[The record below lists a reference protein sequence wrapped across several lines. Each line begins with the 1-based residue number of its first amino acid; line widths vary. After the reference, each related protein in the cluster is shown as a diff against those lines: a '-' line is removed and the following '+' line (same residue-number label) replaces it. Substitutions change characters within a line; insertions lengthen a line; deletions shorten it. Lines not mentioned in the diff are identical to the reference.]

1 MDLLDAYTIASKV
14 KDKIIDLSDTERKK
28 AIANLSEQ
36 EALAFK
42 ELLRGQIKVNYV
54 FIDDDRADYTEDV
67 KELKERCET
76 IKNAINSYDSEELYY
91 TKESLTENNYIL
103 SVLAHCIKDTDK
115 DLDAERVNQLI
126 GRYNRINNFIYSNY
140 DDELYEEIIG
150 FYNDIV
156 EKDDNGNFK
165 VNDAIAN
172 KIIQDN
178 DLNVSDKDDLESIKE
193 AINLTWENKKEILD
207 PSTIND
213 ISEKQ
218 NGINFKQF
226 IFCEE
231 YLKRGK
237 IKPTCECLGI
247 SRNTAY
253 LWLKEEK
260 VNEYLKNRQDEIK
273 RETDTTF
280 LQTYQASF
288 NQLNNMINSRNLD
301 ATDKIKA
308 IDVFLKHYE
317 NLERLKQP
325 STTYED

>member
-1 MDLLDAYTIASKV
+1 MDLLEAYIVANKV
-14 KDKIIDLSDTERKK
+14 RDKFKDLSDKERKNILDK
-28 AIANLSEQ
+28 LTDD

-42 ELLRGQIKVNYV
+42 ELLRGQIKINYV
-54 FIDDDRADYTEDV
+54 FKDDDRADYTEDV
-67 KELKERCET
+67 TELKQRCED
-76 IKNAINSYDSEELYY
+76 IKEAINSYDKGDLYY

-103 SVLAHCIKDTDK
+103 SVLAHCIKDTSQ
-115 DLDAERVNQLI
+115 DLDEKRLNELI
-126 GRYNRINNFIYSNY
+126 GRYNKINEFIYDNY
-140 DDELYEEIIG
+140 DNDLYEEIIDYYG
-150 FYNDIV
+150 TIV
-156 EKDDNGNFK
+156 NKDDNGYYE

-172 KIIQDN
+172 KILN
-178 DLNVSDKDDLESIKE
+178 DSELKVTDEDVLKDIKD

-237 IKPTCECLGI
+237 IKPTCEHLGI

-253 LWLKEEK
+253 LWLKDDK

-273 RETDTTF
+273 RETDDTF
-280 LQTYQASF
+280 IQTYRDSF
-288 NQLNNMINSRNLD
+288 NQLNKMINGNYIETS
-301 ATDKIKA
+301 DKIKA

-317 NLERLKQP
+317 NIERLKQP

>member
-1 MDLLDAYTIASKV
+1 MDLLEAYTIANKV
-14 KDKIIDLSDTERKK
+14 RDKFKDLSDKERNNILDK
-28 AIANLSEQ
+28 LTDD

-42 ELLRGQIKVNYV
+42 ELLRGQIKINYV
-54 FIDDDRADYTEDV
+54 FKDDDRADYTEDV
-67 KELKERCET
+67 TELKQRCED
-76 IKNAINSYDSEELYY
+76 IKEAINSYDKGDLYY

-103 SVLAHCIKDTDK
+103 SVLAHCIKDTSQ
-115 DLDAERVNQLI
+115 DLDADRLNTLI
-126 GRYNRINNFIYSNY
+126 DRYNDINEFIYSNY
-140 DDELYEEIIG
+140 DNELYEEIID
-150 FYNDIV
+150 FYGTIV
-156 EKDDNGNFK
+156 NKDDNGFYII
-165 VNDAIAN
+165 NDAIAN
-172 KIIQDN
+172 KIIN
-178 DLNVSDKDDLESIKE
+178 DSDFKVTDDEVIKDIKD

-207 PSTIND
+207 PSKIND

-237 IKPTCECLGI
+237 IKPTCEHLGI

-253 LWLKEEK
+253 LWLKENK

-273 RETDTTF
+273 RETDDTF
-280 LQTYQASF
+280 IQTYRASF
-288 NQLNNMINSRNLD
+288 NQLNKMINSNYMENS
-301 ATDKIKA
+301 DKIKA

-317 NLERLKQP
+317 NIERLKQP

>member
-1 MDLLDAYTIASKV
+1 MDLLEAYIIANKIRDKF
-14 KDKIIDLSDTERKK
+14 KDLNDKERKK
-28 AIANLSEQ
+28 ALDNLTDD

-42 ELLRGQIKVNYV
+42 ELLRGQIKINYV
-54 FIDDDRADYTEDV
+54 FKDDDRADYTEDV
-67 KELKERCET
+67 TELKQRCED
-76 IKNAINSYDSEELYY
+76 IKEAINSYDKGDLYY

-103 SVLAHCIKDTDK
+103 SVLAHCIKDTSQ
-115 DLDAERVNQLI
+115 DLDEKRLNELI
-126 GRYNRINNFIYSNY
+126 GRYNKINEFIYDNY
-140 DDELYEEIIG
+140 DNDLYEEIIDYYG
-150 FYNDIV
+150 TIV
-156 EKDDNGNFK
+156 NKDDNGYYE

-172 KIIQDN
+172 KILN
-178 DLNVSDKDDLESIKE
+178 DSELKVTDEDVLKDIKD

-237 IKPTCECLGI
+237 IKPTCEHLGI

-253 LWLKEEK
+253 LWLKDDK

-273 RETDTTF
+273 RETDDTF
-280 LQTYQASF
+280 IQTYRASF
-288 NQLNNMINSRNLD
+288 NQLNKMINGNYIETS
-301 ATDKIKA
+301 DKIKA

-317 NLERLKQP
+317 NIERLKQP

>member
-1 MDLLDAYTIASKV
+1 MDLLEAYTIANK
-14 KDKIIDLSDTERKK
+14 KRDKFKDLSDKERNK
-28 AIANLSEQ
+28 ALDNLTDD

-42 ELLRGQIKVNYV
+42 ELLRSQIKINYV
-54 FIDDDRADYTEDV
+54 FSDDDRADYTEDV
-67 KELKERCET
+67 TELKKRCED
-76 IKNAINSYDSEELYY
+76 IKDAINSYNEQDLWY

-103 SVLAHCIKDTDK
+103 VVLAHCIKNTNQ
-115 DLDAERVNQLI
+115 DLDEKRLNELI
-126 GRYNRINNFIYSNY
+126 GRYNKINEFIYDNY
-140 DDELYEEIIG
+140 DNDLYEEIIG
-150 FYNDIV
+150 YYGTIV
-156 EKDDNGNFK
+156 NKDDNGYYE

-172 KIIQDN
+172 KILN
-178 DLNVSDKDDLESIKE
+178 DSELKVTDEDVLKDIKD

-237 IKPTCECLGI
+237 IKPTCEHLGI

-253 LWLKEEK
+253 LWLKDDK

-273 RETDTTF
+273 RETDDTF
-280 LQTYQASF
+280 IQTYRASF
-288 NQLNNMINSRNLD
+288 NQLNKMINGQYIETS
-301 ATDKIKA
+301 DKIKA

-317 NLERLKQP
+317 NIERLKQP